1 LPTAFDKLRAALSPG
16 HNSHVHPITEDG
28 GPAEG
33 GTEIEK
39 ASAKRWVESLYR
51 RDSHG
56 RFMPKSGLAS
66 QAVAIIP
73 DDPNSRT
80 AAMVDEGFKRGYAAA
95 RPYDR
100 RAAARKR
107 LADAKKPD
115 APIRQHPPSDLVAQV
130 DVARDALERYRRD
143 EISWDEYNRIQRE
156 ARGAARDIVD
166 RFPEVQRPGFLEGEL
181 AGVEQRIAQ
190 IEARPR
196 GEARRE
202 RKLPNPKG
210 AGDRQAGIDAAKGV
224 KRARRRWMM
233 NHAESMLM
241 TLPPD
246 DPEWEY
252 WQGVVDGGKEQSKF
266 EKPIFGIKGTRDDG
280 YKKGVEMDR
289 TRAERQLEIARG
301 MINDVP
307 EGHPER
313 PYFEGLIAGIEERL
327 ARPDA
332 RATFRDG
339 EKMAADAGDLD
350 ALEALANRQLAR
362 IENDALFR
370 TNEPE
375 AFERE
380 KLFWKGALDAI
391 PGEKN
396 KRAVGKLDRQQGYE
410 RGVEARADGG
420 DREKLAGRAY
430 ERLERGERP
439 DYYAGVLRGLGKP
452 RVRADTGDRGYK
464 MAKATV
470 IEQRR
475 NGGTLMIDVQR
486 AEAELAAAEE
496 AGDRALVNYWAGAL
510 DGLLN
515 PLPPRPITG
524 EPDPTDLPARP
535 FSVTGSDAAMRHR
548 MPGDEPYTGNVTGAS
563 HLGGG
568 VNTTLVGTVDDN
580 GTERKIIIKPVAGA
594 AGRIFYDAIPG
605 NTDPQRERAAYII
618 AKRLHPDTPAPH
630 VVVREVDLSPYTNEF
645 GQDYSGPAI
654 VQDFKPGM
662 TVQRAG
668 GGFRQFTDD
677 EKHKVGLL
685 DAVIG
690 NLDRHHGNMMV
701 SPDGKLIP
709 IDHGLALPTKPTHSG
724 NTVAIDYVQGQPITP
739 EEDASLR
746 AMLSPE
752 FAAELLGTGLEEDAI
767 VMLRKRVLVIL
778 RQGKVPMRSELGLS
792 SGNDRI

>member
-1 LPTAFDKLRAALSPG
+1 MPSAFDRLRVALTSG

-33 GTEIEK
+33 DSEIEK

-80 AAMVDEGFKRGYAAA
+80 AAMVDKGFKRGYAAA

-130 DVARDALERYRRD
+130 DVAHDALERYRRD
-143 EISWDEYNRIQRE
+143 EIGWDEYNRIQRE

-280 YKKGVEMDR
+280 YKKGIEMDR
-289 TRAERQLEIARG
+289 TRAERHLETAKN
-301 MINDVP
+301 MLKDVP
-307 EGHPER
+307 DGHPER
-313 PYFEGLIAGIEERL
+313 PYFDGLIAGLEERL
-327 ARPDA
+327 AKPDA

-362 IENDALFR
+362 IENDVLFR

-396 KRAVGKLDRQQGYE
+396 KRAVGQVDRQAGYE
-410 RGVEARADGG
+410 RGVNNRGEERERLADRAYKHIERG
-420 DREKLAGRAY
+420 DRPE
-430 ERLERGERP
+430 
-439 DYYAGVLRGLGKP
+439 YYAGVLRGLGKP
-452 RVRADTGDRGYK
+452 KVKADTGDRGYK
-464 MAKATV
+464 IAKATV

-475 NGGTLMIDVQR
+475 KGGTLMADVQR
-486 AEAELAAAEE
+486 AEVELAAAEE
-496 AGDRALVNYWAGAL
+496 RGDRSMVNYWAGVL

-515 PLPPRPITG
+515 ALPPRPITG
-524 EPDPTDLPARP
+524 EPDPTDLPGRP
-535 FSVTGSDAAMRHR
+535 VSVTGSDAAMRHR
-548 MPGDEPYTGNVTGAS
+548 IDGDEPYTGAVTDAA

-568 VNTTLVGTVDDN
+568 INTTLVGTVDDN
-580 GTERKIIIKPVAGA
+580 GTDRKVIIKPVAGA
-594 AGRIFYDAIPG
+594 AGRIYDAIPG

-618 AKRLHPDTPAPH
+618 AKRLHPDTPAPR
-630 VVVREVDLSPYTNEF
+630 VVVRQVDLSGYVAAF
-645 GQDYSGPAI
+645 GQDLSGPAI
-654 VQDFKPGM
+654 VQDFKPGK

-668 GGFRQFTDD
+668 GGFSQFTPE

-724 NTVAIDYVQGQPITP
+724 NTVAIDYVQGEAITP

-752 FAAELLGTGLEEDAI
+752 FAAELLSTGLEEDAI

-778 RQGKVPMRSELGLS
+778 RQGKVPTRGELGLA